1 MPFGSVYLYI
11 TVRLCTICVS
21 KSTRKAAAVKVFG
34 VLRVSKGATNG
45 SSLAAQRAA
54 IEDAAAREGWDVEWV
69 EEIVTGSGKRS
80 RPQLES
86 ALAALDRGEAA
97 ALVGS
102 KIDRIARSMIA
113 FVSMME
119 RAERN
124 GWTIFSL
131 DLGVDFRTPQGRLVF
146 RQLASVAE
154 FERELIAA
162 RTRDALRVKRAEGKT
177 ISRPTIPAD
186 VVKRI
191 KRAHRRGSSLATIA
205 RTLNRDGIPTARG
218 GKEWRRS
225 TVRAV
230 LQRA

>member
-1 MPFGSVYLYI
+1 MQ
-11 TVRLCTICVS
+11 
-21 KSTRKAAAVKVFG
+21 VFG

-45 SSLAAQRAA
+45 SSLKAQRAA
-54 IEDAAAREGWDVEWV
+54 IEEAAGREGWDVDWI
-69 EEIVTGSGKRS
+69 EEVVTGSGKRA
-80 RPQLES
+80 RPKLER
-86 ALAALDRGEAA
+86 ALDALDAAGEGV
-97 ALVGS
+97 LVAS

-119 RAERN
+119 RAQAN
-124 GWTIFSL
+124 GWTIYVT

-162 RTRDALRVKRAEGKT
+162 RTRDALRVKRAEGKP
-177 ISRPTIPAD
+177 ISRATVPPD

-205 RTLNRDGIPTARG
+205 RTLNRDDIPTARG
-218 GKEWRRS
+218 GKEWHRS

-230 LQRA
+230 LQRG